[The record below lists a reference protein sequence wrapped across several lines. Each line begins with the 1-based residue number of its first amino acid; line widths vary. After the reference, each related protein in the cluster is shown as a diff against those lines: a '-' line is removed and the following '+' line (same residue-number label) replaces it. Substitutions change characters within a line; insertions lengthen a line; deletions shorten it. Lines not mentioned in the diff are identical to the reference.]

1 MLVKD
6 LASSLGGGI
15 EGITPALA
23 TAIAGINS
31 VDAIVVIARFAGLLT
46 AKAGINSIIVV
57 LIVHFVHFA
66 ALVTAEAGIDGVAVV
81 AVVVR
86 SAALAFAL
94 SAATAKAF
102 VAVYCAI
109 SSFAPAQGGEE
120 ALAVFATAATGMPD
134 TSGSR

>member
-57 LIVHFVHFA
+57 LIVHFA